1 MREVLEARL
10 VRWGYEVCTA
20 ETAQQARD
28 AADRFCPD
36 VVVSDLVLP
45 DATGLDLLEA
55 LRQGDASR
63 TILLITAYGTID
75 TAVKAIRAG
84 ATNFLTKP
92 LDYGVLREHLES
104 APQLGQQQVREPPPV
119 RPARTS
125 VSGAEVSSTPGLGG
139 MVGASPALRRMQER
153 IRAAA
158 NSDAPVLIVGESGT
172 GKELVARTIVEL
184 SSRRE
189 RPFVIVNAAAIPEAL
204 VESELFGSE
213 KGAFTGATQA
223 RVGLFEQAHG
233 GSLFLDEVTE
243 MPMALQPKLLRTLE
257 DGRIRRLGGRGEIAC
272 DVRVI
277 AATNRNPTAAVEQG
291 LLRHDLIYRL
301 DVLRIDVPAL
311 RERTVDLPGL
321 AAHFLADCE
330 RRYGAQVP
338 PLEPEVLDALA
349 AHDWP
354 GNVREL
360 RNVIERAFVLATPNA
375 ITVEHLG
382 VGEAAQSEDGSGPT
396 ARHGIVIPHG
406 MTLADAERILVLETL
421 KKTGNNKAE
430 AARRLGLD
438 VKTIRNK
445 LKAFGEDERA

>member
-1 MREVLEARL
+1 
-10 VRWGYEVCTA
+10 
-20 ETAQQARD
+20 
-28 AADRFCPD
+28 
-36 VVVSDLVLP
+36 
-45 DATGLDLLEA
+45 
-55 LRQGDASR
+55 
-63 TILLITAYGTID
+63 
-75 TAVKAIRAG
+75 
-84 ATNFLTKP
+84 
-92 LDYGVLREHLES
+92 
-104 APQLGQQQVREPPPV
+104 
-119 RPARTS
+119 
-125 VSGAEVSSTPGLGG
+125 